1 MSEPPPTSP
10 SAQAPAAPAQ
20 VRRRRRWP
28 LVTLGVLLA
37 LVAGLAACEWAGWPF
52 VKAPAERWLSERLQ
66 RDIAF
71 GERFSLRLLGRIR
84 VASDAFVISPP
95 MGDAALAGAP
105 SSFVD
110 AGDVRLV
117 VPYGTLFGAL
127 RSNGSERPAPRISA
141 LEVGRLDAQLWRDGQ
156 GRANWQFGG
165 VQQEPQASPGL
176 PQFDRLVVRDGR
188 IRVDDAPSKL
198 KLDAEVR
205 TDEGE
210 AAPQGAGLHVSGKG
224 SYEGRALEFRAT
236 SSGAMP
242 IAASDAGSPPLPLTL
257 AGSMGQAKLEF
268 DGHAADIVHLRA
280 LDGDYTLSGPSLS
293 AVGDAIGVTL
303 PTTAAFKMNG
313 KLRKA
318 DQVWSTDVASLSVG
332 ASRLAGEFS
341 YDPRPEVPLLNGS
354 LRGERLV
361 LADLAPAIGAPPRPT
376 RATSAAAAARR
387 SGVERS
393 EASGRNTSS
402 ERASSERGA
411 AAARGTPAERGKAAS
426 GDDAGAQDDEA
437 AGGTPAAQN
446 AAAGRGKPAAGA
458 RGNRIL
464 PQREFDIPSLRAM
477 NASVKIALRE
487 LDLSTEMLEPFRPLE
502 GMLTLNNGL
511 LKLDELKA
519 GAAGGRVAGMLSL
532 DSQPSAPVFATD
544 LKWSG
549 VDLDRWLTVRNPNAK
564 ADGEP
569 RASAGDGANGKP
581 GAGSAA
587 KPAAGSRSG
596 RAAVA
601 KDAAPGRSQ
610 ANSRQPR
617 AATGYLSGSLGGEAK
632 LRGSGRST
640 AAILASLD
648 GSASA
653 WIRDGSLSHL
663 AVEAIGLDIA
673 QGLGLLVVGDEQL
686 PLNCAAARFVAKR
699 GELHNEVGVF
709 DTRDSTIFT
718 SGSLSLAD
726 ERLALVLT
734 ARPKDFSPLTLR
746 APLRVEGTFADPDV
760 RLDGK
765 TIGLKVLAA
774 AALAAINP
782 LAALIPLMDLGD
794 AEQRNCREALA
805 ERQFRGRRR

>member
-1 MSEPPPTSP
+1 MSEPPASSP
-10 SAQAPAAPAQ
+10 STAAPAAHVA
-20 VRRRRRWP
+20 RRGRRRWP
-28 LVTLGVLLA
+28 LITLGVLLA

-52 VKAPAERWLSERLQ
+52 VKGPAERWLSQRLQ

-71 GERFSLRLLGRIR
+71 GDRFTLRLLGRIR
-84 VASDAFVISPP
+84 LASDAFVIGPP
-95 MGDAALAGAP
+95 VGEAALAEAP
-105 SSFVD
+105 SRFVD
-110 AGDVRLV
+110 AGDVRLE
-117 VPYGTLFGAL
+117 VPYRTVFGAL
-127 RSNGSERPAPRISA
+127 RSNGSEPVAVRISA
-141 LEVGRLDAQLWRDGQ
+141 LEVGRLDAHLWRDEQ

-165 VQQEPQASPGL
+165 AQDDADTPPPAL
-176 PQFDRLVVRDGR
+176 PQFDRLVVHDGR
-188 IRVDDAPSKL
+188 IRIDDAPAKL
-198 KLDAEVR
+198 KLDTEVR
-205 TDEGE
+205 TDEGQ
-210 AAPQGAGLHVSGKG
+210 AAPQGAGLQVSGKG
-224 SYEGRALEFRAT
+224 SYEGRPLSFRAT

-242 IAASDAGSPPLPLTL
+242 IAAADAQSPPLPLTL
-257 AGSMGQAKLEF
+257 AGSMGQARLEF
-268 DGHAADIVHLRA
+268 DGHAADIVHLRS
-280 LDGDYTLSGPSLS
+280 LDGDYTLSGPSL
-293 AVGDAIGVTL
+293 AAAGDAVGVTL
-303 PTTAAFKMNG
+303 PTTAAFEMRG

-318 DQVWSTDVASLSVG
+318 DQVWSTEVASLSVG

-354 LRGERLV
+354 LHGERLV

-376 RATSAAAAARR
+376 RATGAAAAARR
-387 SGVERS
+387 NGDERS
-393 EASGRNTSS
+393 AADRRDKDAVRENARAQGGETGSGK
-402 ERASSERGA
+402 ASSQSATPERG
-411 AAARGTPAERGKAAS
+411 G
-426 GDDAGAQDDEA
+426 
-437 AGGTPAAQN
+437 
-446 AAAGRGKPAAGA
+446 AAGA
-458 RGNRIL
+458 RGNRLL

-487 LDLSTEMLEPFRPLE
+487 LDLSTEALEPLRPLE

-511 LKLDELKA
+511 LKIDELRA
-519 GAAGGRVAGMLSL
+519 GAAGGRVSGMLSL
-532 DSQPSAPVFATD
+532 DSQPAAPVFATD

-564 ADGEP
+564 PQAEQATAADGKQ
-569 RASAGDGANGKP
+569 AGTGT
-581 GAGSAA
+581 AA
-587 KPAAGSRSG
+587 KPAASG
-596 RAAVA
+596 RAGRAAGA
-601 KDAAPGRSQ
+601 KGAAAARPQAGSQ
-610 ANSRQPR
+610 ARSTPS
-617 AATGYLSGSLGGEAK
+617 GYLSGSLGGQAQ
-632 LRGSGRST
+632 LRGAGRST

-648 GSASA
+648 GSAAA
-653 WIRDGSLSHL
+653 WIRDGSVSHL
-663 AVEAIGLDIA
+663 AVEALGLDIA

-686 PLNCAAARFVAKR
+686 PLNCAAMRFVAKH

-734 ARPKDFSPLTLR
+734 ARPKDFSLLTLR
-746 APLRVEGTFADPDV
+746 APLRVEGSLANPEV